1 MARIV
6 HALDNQQLHSDV
18 IAAIDAAIANHGNHL
33 EFRIG
38 IVPSHVS
45 GETAGLSRMEVYAPR
60 VVMRRVDTCLF
71 QVPYDCAPV
80 AE

>member
-1 MARIV
+1 MARMI
-6 HALDNQQLHSDV
+6 HSLDNARLHNDV
-18 IAAIDAAIANHGNHL
+18 IAAIDAAIGNYGNHL

-38 IVPSHVS
+38 IVPSQVA
-45 GETAGLSRMEVYAPR
+45 GESAGLSRLEVYAPR

-71 QVPYDCAPV
+71 QVPYDCQPV